1 MDATALRSRYPLYG
15 PGVFDRQ
22 LPEPGHAR
30 VQFDI
35 DDGERRRLLVAGFG
49 RRGGRRV
56 QAAGGRGK
64 ADPPGVVGSR
74 LSVSAS
80 LRSCAATQH
89 GFTDFIDAQPKIVS
103 VFPESH
109 DLIADCRVTTPH
121 QL

>member
-49 RRGGRRV
+49 RRDGWRV
-56 QAAGGRGK
+56 QAAG
-64 ADPPGVVGSR
+64 VGEVR
-74 LSVSAS
+74 LIRQAS
-80 LRSCAATQH
+80 SGHA
-89 GFTDFIDAQPKIVS
+89 S
-103 VFPESH
+103 VFRLRFVHAPRPSTAL
-109 DLIADCRVTTPH
+109 LISSTLSRKS
-121 QL
+121 